1 MRSKQSAEKL
11 QNVTE
16 KKKKRERTFSKIK
29 FYETYME
36 QTDYLQNESL
46 FIAKLI
52 LLLYLISE
60 NVVKNFQINF
70 LKKKKFKK

>member
-1 MRSKQSAEKL
+1 MSP
-11 QNVTE
+11 
-16 KKKKRERTFSKIK
+16 KKKKRERERTFSKIK